1 VITTTKSFLGSPSIK
16 SYTVNFRIREL
27 LTKTIGY
34 ALAGYTKDLCTR
46 PRDIS
51 KKD

>member
-1 VITTTKSFLGSPSIK
+1 
-16 SYTVNFRIREL
+16 VNFRIRDL

-51 KKD
+51 KKDWGKFSLYYFSFNANL